1 MHDPLRIAGKYTV
14 LEAQHVHSMHAA
26 SQLGRLSHLPGALSM
41 EEHRPRA
48 ERYPVLAVIFLFSHQ
63 SLLRL
68 GSEGFFPY
76 SCSYWVW
83 SSATS
88 AETGFSPR
96 TLRGVLSTK
105 GSLSLS
111 PARLSASA
119 GTGASLDRRA
129 LPASGRWHRR
139 ALPRPLRTKRRTQPR
154 VAPPTSPP
162 HNHRQR
168 DFAPSTGGEARVTSG
183 IQNTVYYTI
192 MLPTIGH
199 VHREHVGEQT
209 GCQPRQAADDR
220 LTTASGGLDT

>member
-68 GSEGFFPY
+68 GPEGFFPY

-111 PARLSASA
+111 L
-119 GTGASLDRRA
+119 LRA
-129 LPASGRWHRR
+129 CQRLPAQVLRR
-139 ALPRPLRTKRRTQPR
+139 IAGHCRRP
-154 VAPPTSPP
+154 
-162 HNHRQR
+162 
-168 DFAPSTGGEARVTSG
+168 DGGTEERCRGPCAQNDAR
-183 IQNTVYYTI
+183 N
-192 MLPTIGH
+192 P
-199 VHREHVGEQT
+199 
-209 GCQPRQAADDR
+209 A
-220 LTTASGGLDT
+220 